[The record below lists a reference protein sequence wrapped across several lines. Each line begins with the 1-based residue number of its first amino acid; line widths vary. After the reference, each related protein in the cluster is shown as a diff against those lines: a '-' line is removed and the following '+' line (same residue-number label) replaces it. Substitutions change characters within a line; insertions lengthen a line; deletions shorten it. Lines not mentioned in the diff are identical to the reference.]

1 MGLSSNG
8 LSLEIAGRTVSGRPV
23 PGKPQRP
30 AGPYLLGIPAVLLS
44 SLLLIPVAIT
54 VVAAFRLPDGSFGLE
69 NFAVMGDPAA
79 LHAVRNS
86 VAWVAVALALVVVG
100 FLLAV
105 VSYRLPGLSSFLQ
118 PALVIPF
125 AVSVLVSG
133 ATFRLMFDSSPERG
147 TVTAVWTSLFG
158 SSPVWLG
165 PGLFWL
171 VLVSAFGWTW
181 LGYVVSLFRAGL
193 DAIPD
198 DVSRTIAA
206 EGLTG
211 LRRWRALELPLLRP
225 ITGVVTLTLVVA
237 AVRVF
242 DLVLIVVPGPMQHDA
257 DVLGLNWWRATS
269 SGDNS
274 GRTAA
279 LGVVLFAIVAA
290 VAVIGVRGLRRR
302 RWAMPVSVV
311 PADSSLR
318 RPKPS
323 KRVRRIGWTAGF
335 VVSLFWFLPAVVL
348 VATALHSPR
357 EAGLR
362 GWWSLHGLG
371 LSSFDAAASIGL
383 LRALLS
389 TVLISS
395 IATVVLLVVAVPT
408 AYLVAWGGLPTWL
421 GRVVTSVFVVLAV
434 TPVQMY
440 AAPLRD
446 AIDAA
451 GLSGSR
457 IALGLVHA
465 SAGLPF
471 AVLLLRSAF
480 ASAPP
485 MLVAEALQGPAR
497 QSAVLATV
505 QRTYRPAVLAVAVLE
520 FVLVWNDFIVGFLI
534 SGAGTT
540 PLSLVLWGEARQ
552 FSTSAGTVAAAAVVA
567 SVVPAVLMLTF
578 WRTVVRGL
586 TIGSRP

>member
-1 MGLSSNG
+1 MGLQSNG
-8 LSLEIAGRTVSGRPV
+8 LSLEVVGREVSGRPV
-23 PGKPQRP
+23 PGKPRRP
-30 AGPYLLGIPAVLLS
+30 SGPYLLGLPALLLS
-44 SLLLIPVAIT
+44 CLLLIPIGVT
-54 VVAAFRLPDGSFGLE
+54 VVAAFRTPSGFGFG
-69 NFAVMGDPAA
+69 NFAVMGDPGA
-79 LHAVRNS
+79 LRAVGNS
-86 VAWVAVALALVVVG
+86 LIWVAVAFGLVVVG
-100 FLLAV
+100 FFLALL
-105 VSYRLPGLSSFLQ
+105 SYQLPGLTSFLQ
-118 PALVIPF
+118 PALVMPF

-133 ATFRLMFDSSPERG
+133 ATFRLIFDPAPERG
-147 TVTAVWTSLFG
+147 TLTAVWTSLFG
-158 SSPVWLG
+158 PSPVWLG

-198 DVSRTIAA
+198 DVSRTLAA
-206 EGLTG
+206 EGVTG
-211 LRRWRALELPLLRP
+211 WRRLLALEIPLLRP
-225 ITGVVTLTLVVA
+225 ITGVVTLTLVIA

-242 DLVLIVVPGPMQHDA
+242 DLVLIVVPGPMQRSA
-257 DVLGLNWWRATS
+257 DVLGLNWWRATTT
-269 SGDNS
+269 GDDP

-290 VAVIGVRGLRRR
+290 VGVVGVRGLRRR

-311 PADSSLR
+311 PADPSLGR
-318 RPKPS
+318 SKPS
-323 KRVRRIGWTAGF
+323 KRVRRIGWTVGF
-335 VVSLFWFLPAVVL
+335 AVSLVWILPAVVL

-362 GWWSLHGLG
+362 GWWSLSGLG
-371 LSSFDAAASIGL
+371 FSSFAAAANIGL
-383 LRALLS
+383 FRALLS
-389 TVLISS
+389 TVLIAGA
-395 IATVVLLVVAVPT
+395 ATAVLLVIAVPT
-408 AYLVAWGGLPTWL
+408 AYLVAWGGLPQWL

-446 AIDAA
+446 AIGTA
-451 GLSGSR
+451 GLAGSR
-457 IALGLVHA
+457 IALALVHA
-465 SAGLPF
+465 AAGLPF

-485 MLVAEALQGPAR
+485 ALVSEALQGPAR

-505 QRTYRPAVLAVAVLE
+505 QRTYRPALVAVAVLE
-520 FVLVWNDFIVGFLI
+520 FALVWNDFIVGFLI
-534 SGAGTT
+534 SGPGTT

-552 FSTSAGTVAAAAVVA
+552 FSASAGTVAAAGVVA
-567 SVVPAVLMLTF
+567 SVVPVVLLLSF

-586 TIGSRP
+586 TLGGRP

>member
-1 MGLSSNG
+1 MGLQSNG
-8 LSLEIAGRTVSGRPV
+8 LSLEIVGREISGRPV
-23 PGKPQRP
+23 PGKPRRP
-30 AGPYLLGIPAVLLS
+30 AGPYLLGLPALLLS
-44 SLLLIPVAIT
+44 CLLLIPIGVT
-54 VVAAFRLPDGSFGLE
+54 VVAAFTRPDGSFGLG

-79 LHAVRNS
+79 LRAVGNS
-86 VAWVAVALALVVVG
+86 LAWIAVALGLVVLG
-100 FLLAV
+100 FLLAL
-105 VSYRLPGLSSFLQ
+105 VSYRLPGLSTFLQ

-133 ATFRLMFDSSPERG
+133 VTFRLIFDATPERG
-147 TVTAVWTSLFG
+147 TVTAVWSNLFG

-198 DVSRTIAA
+198 DVSRTVAA
-206 EGLTG
+206 EGVTG
-211 LRRWRALELPLLRP
+211 WRRLLALELPMLRP
-225 ITGVVTLTLVVA
+225 ITGVVTLTLVIA

-242 DLVLIVVPGPMQHDA
+242 DLVLIVVPGPMQRDA
-257 DVLGLNWWRATS
+257 DVLGLNWWRAAGT
-269 SGDNS
+269 GEPA

-302 RWAMPVSVV
+302 RWAMPISVV
-311 PADSSLR
+311 RTDPALTRSRPSR
-318 RPKPS
+318 RA
-323 KRVRRIGWTAGF
+323 RRIGWTIGF
-335 VVSLFWFLPAVVL
+335 AVSLFWILPAVVL

-362 GWWSLHGLG
+362 GWWSLQGLG
-371 LSSFDAAASIGL
+371 FESFAAAANAGL

-389 TVLISS
+389 TVLISTV
-395 IATVVLLVVAVPT
+395 ATLVLLVIAVPT
-408 AYLVAWGGLPTWL
+408 AYLVAWGGLPHWL
-421 GRVVTSVFVVLAV
+421 GRVVTSSFVVLAV

-446 AIDAA
+446 AIGSA
-451 GLSGSR
+451 GLAGSR
-457 IALGLVHA
+457 VALALVHA
-465 SAGLPF
+465 AAGLPF

-485 MLVAEALQGPAR
+485 VLVAEALQGPAR

-505 QRTYRPAVLAVAVLE
+505 QRTYRPALVAVAVLE
-520 FVLVWNDFIVGFLI
+520 FALVWNDFIVGFLI
-534 SGAGTT
+534 SGPGTT

-552 FSTSAGTVAAAAVVA
+552 FSSSSGTVAAAAVVA
-567 SVVPAVLMLTF
+567 SVVPAVLLLSF
-578 WRTVVRGL
+578 WPTVVRGL
-586 TIGSRP
+586 TVGSKP

>member
-1 MGLSSNG
+1 MGLQSNG
-8 LSLEIAGRTVSGRPV
+8 LSLEIVGREISGRPV
-23 PGKPQRP
+23 PGKPRRP
-30 AGPYLLGIPAVLLS
+30 LGPYLLGLPALLLS
-44 SLLLIPVAIT
+44 CLLLVPIGVT
-54 VVAAFRLPDGSFGLE
+54 VVAAFRRPDGSFGLA

-79 LHAVRNS
+79 LHAVGNS
-86 VAWVAVALALVVVG
+86 LAWIAVALALVVVG
-100 FLLAV
+100 FLLAL
-105 VSYRLPGLSSFLQ
+105 VSYRLPGLSTFLQ

-133 ATFRLMFDSSPERG
+133 VTFRLIFDATPERG
-147 TVTAVWTSLFG
+147 TVTAVWTKLFG

-193 DAIPD
+193 EAIPD
-198 DVSRTIAA
+198 DVSRTLTA
-206 EGLTG
+206 EGVTG
-211 LRRWRALELPLLRP
+211 WRRLLALELPLLRP
-225 ITGVVTLTLVVA
+225 ITGVVTLTLVIA

-242 DLVLIVVPGPMQHDA
+242 DLVLIVVPGPMQGDA
-257 DVLGLNWWRATS
+257 DVLGLNWWRAAGT
-269 SGDNS
+269 GEPA

-302 RWAMPVSVV
+302 RWAMPVRVV
-311 PADSSLR
+311 RADPAVGRSR
-318 RPKPS
+318 PS
-323 KRVRRIGWTAGF
+323 KRVRRIGWTVGF
-335 VVSLFWFLPAVVL
+335 AVGLFWILPAVVL

-362 GWWSLHGLG
+362 GWWSLDGIGLE
-371 LSSFDAAASIGL
+371 SFAAAANAGL

-389 TVLISS
+389 TVLIST
-395 IATVVLLVVAVPT
+395 IATAVLLVIAVPT
-408 AYLVAWGGLPTWL
+408 AYLVAWGGLPHWL
-421 GRVVTSVFVVLAV
+421 GRLVTSSFVVLAV

-446 AIDAA
+446 AIGSA
-451 GLSGSR
+451 GLAGSR
-457 IALGLVHA
+457 VALALVHA
-465 SAGLPF
+465 AAGLPF

-485 MLVAEALQGPAR
+485 VLVAEALQGPAR

-505 QRTYRPAVLAVAVLE
+505 QRTYRPALVAVAVLE
-520 FVLVWNDFIVGFLI
+520 FALVWNDFIVGFLI
-534 SGAGTT
+534 SGPGTT

-552 FSTSAGTVAAAAVVA
+552 FSAASGTVAAAAVVA
-567 SVVPAVLMLTF
+567 SVVPVVLLLSF
-578 WRTVVRGL
+578 WPTVVRGL
-586 TIGSRP
+586 TVGSKP

>member
-1 MGLSSNG
+1 MGLQSNG
-8 LSLEIAGRTVSGRPV
+8 LTLEIVGREISGRPV
-23 PGKPQRP
+23 PGKPRRP
-30 AGPYLLGIPAVLLS
+30 LGPYLLGLPALLLS
-44 SLLLIPVAIT
+44 SLLLIPIAVT
-54 VVAAFRLPDGSFGLE
+54 VVAAFRRPDGTFGLG

-79 LHAVRNS
+79 LHAVGNS
-86 VAWVAVALALVVVG
+86 LAWIAVALGLVVVG
-100 FLLAV
+100 FLLAL
-105 VSYRLPGLSSFLQ
+105 VSYRLPGLSTFLQ

-133 ATFRLMFDSSPERG
+133 VTFRLIYDPTPERG
-147 TVTAVWTSLFG
+147 TVTAVWTKLFG

-198 DVSRTIAA
+198 DVSRTLAA
-206 EGLTG
+206 EGVTG
-211 LRRWRALELPLLRP
+211 WRRLLALELPLLRP
-225 ITGVVTLTLVVA
+225 ITGVVTLTLVIA

-242 DLVLIVVPGPMQHDA
+242 DLVLIVVPGPMQRDA

-269 SGDNS
+269 TGEPA

-311 PADSSLR
+311 
-318 RPKPS
+318 RPVLARSRPS
-323 KRVRRIGWTAGF
+323 RRVRRIGWTVGF
-335 VVSLFWFLPAVVL
+335 AVSLIWILPAVVL

-362 GWWSLHGLG
+362 GWWSLDGVG
-371 LSSFDAAASIGL
+371 VDSFTAAVNAGL

-389 TVLISS
+389 TLLISS
-395 IATVVLLVVAVPT
+395 VATLVLLVIAVPT
-408 AYLVAWGGLPTWL
+408 AYLVAWGGLPHWL
-421 GRVVTSVFVVLAV
+421 GRLVSSSFVVLAV

-446 AIDAA
+446 AIGTA
-451 GLSGSR
+451 GLAGSR
-457 IALGLVHA
+457 VALALVHA
-465 SAGLPF
+465 AAGLPF

-485 MLVAEALQGPAR
+485 VLVAEALRGPAR

-505 QRTYRPAVLAVAVLE
+505 QRTYRPALVAVAVLE
-520 FVLVWNDFIVGFLI
+520 FALVWNDFIVGFLI
-534 SGAGTT
+534 SGPGTT

-552 FSTSAGTVAAAAVVA
+552 FSASSGTVAAAAVVA
-567 SVVPAVLMLTF
+567 SVVPVALLLTF

-586 TIGSRP
+586 TVGSKP

>member
-1 MGLSSNG
+1 MGLQSNG
-8 LSLEIAGRTVSGRPV
+8 LSLEVVGREVTGRPV
-23 PGKPQRP
+23 PGRPRRP
-30 AGPYLLGIPAVLLS
+30 AGPYLLGLPALLLS
-44 SLLLIPVAIT
+44 CLLLVPIGVT
-54 VVAAFRLPDGSFGLE
+54 VVAAFRTPSGFGFG

-79 LHAVRNS
+79 LLAVGNS
-86 VAWVAVALALVVVG
+86 LAWVAVAVGLVVVG
-100 FLLAV
+100 FFLALL
-105 VSYRLPGLSSFLQ
+105 SYRLPGLTSFLQ

-133 ATFRLMFDSSPERG
+133 ATFRLIYDPAPERG
-147 TVTAVWTSLFG
+147 TVTAVWTRLFG

-206 EGLTG
+206 EGVTG
-211 LRRWRALELPLLRP
+211 WRRLSALEIPLLRP
-225 ITGVVTLTLVVA
+225 ITGVVMLTLVIA

-242 DLVLIVVPGPMQHDA
+242 DLILIVVPGPMQRSA
-257 DVLGLNWWRATS
+257 DVLGLNWWRATTD
-269 SGDNS
+269 GAS

-290 VAVIGVRGLRRR
+290 VGVIGVRGLRRR
-302 RWAMPVSVV
+302 RWALPVAVV
-311 PADSSLR
+311 PHDPSLG

-323 KRVRRIGWTAGF
+323 KRVRRIGWTVGF
-335 VVSLFWFLPAVVL
+335 AVSLVWILPAVVL

-362 GWWSLHGLG
+362 GWWSLSGIG
-371 LSSFDAAASIGL
+371 FSSFAAAANIGVF
-383 LRALLS
+383 RALLS
-389 TVLISS
+389 TVLIAGA
-395 IATVVLLVVAVPT
+395 ATAVLLVIAVPT
-408 AYLVAWGGLPTWL
+408 AYLVAWGGLPQWL
-421 GRVVTSVFVVLAV
+421 GRVVTSAFVVLAV

-446 AIDAA
+446 AIGAA
-451 GLSGSR
+451 GLAGSR
-457 IALGLVHA
+457 IALALVHA
-465 SAGLPF
+465 AAGLPF

-485 MLVAEALQGPAR
+485 VLVSEALQGPAR
-497 QSAVLATV
+497 QSAVVATV
-505 QRTYRPAVLAVAVLE
+505 QRTYRPAVVAVAVLE

-534 SGAGTT
+534 SGPGTT

-552 FSTSAGTVAAAAVVA
+552 FSASSGTVAAAAVVA
-567 SVVPAVLMLTF
+567 SVVPVVLMLSF
-578 WRTVVRGL
+578 WQTVVRGL
-586 TIGSRP
+586 TVGSRP

>member
-1 MGLSSNG
+1 MGLQSNG
-8 LSLEIAGRTVSGRPV
+8 LSLEVVGREVTGRPV
-23 PGKPQRP
+23 PGRPRRP
-30 AGPYLLGIPAVLLS
+30 AGPYLLGLPALLLS
-44 SLLLIPVAIT
+44 CLLLVPIGVT
-54 VVAAFRLPDGSFGLE
+54 VVAAFRTPSGFGFG

-79 LHAVRNS
+79 LLAVGNS
-86 VAWVAVALALVVVG
+86 LAWVAVAVGLVVVG
-100 FLLAV
+100 FFLALL
-105 VSYRLPGLSSFLQ
+105 SYRLPGLTSFLQ

-133 ATFRLMFDSSPERG
+133 ATFRLIYDPAPERG
-147 TVTAVWTSLFG
+147 TVTAVWTRLFG

-206 EGLTG
+206 EGVTG
-211 LRRWRALELPLLRP
+211 WRRLSALEIPLLRP
-225 ITGVVTLTLVVA
+225 ITGVVMLTLVIA

-242 DLVLIVVPGPMQHDA
+242 DLVLIVVPGPMQRSA
-257 DVLGLNWWRATS
+257 DVLGLNWWRATTD
-269 SGDNS
+269 GAS

-290 VAVIGVRGLRRR
+290 VGVIGVRGLRRR
-302 RWAMPVSVV
+302 RWALPVAVV
-311 PADSSLR
+311 PHDPSLG

-323 KRVRRIGWTAGF
+323 KRVRRIGWTVGF
-335 VVSLFWFLPAVVL
+335 AVSLVWILPAVVL

-362 GWWSLHGLG
+362 GWWSLSGIG
-371 LSSFDAAASIGL
+371 FSSFAAAANIGL
-383 LRALLS
+383 FRALLS
-389 TVLISS
+389 TVLIAGA
-395 IATVVLLVVAVPT
+395 ATAVLLMIAVPT
-408 AYLVAWGGLPTWL
+408 AYLVAWGGLPQWL
-421 GRVVTSVFVVLAV
+421 GRVVTSAFVVLAV

-446 AIDAA
+446 AIGAA
-451 GLSGSR
+451 GLAGSR
-457 IALGLVHA
+457 IALALVHA
-465 SAGLPF
+465 AAGLPF

-485 MLVAEALQGPAR
+485 VLVSEALQGPAR
-497 QSAVLATV
+497 QSAVVATV
-505 QRTYRPAVLAVAVLE
+505 QRTYRPAVVAVAVLE

-534 SGAGTT
+534 SGPGTT

-552 FSTSAGTVAAAAVVA
+552 FSASSGTVAAAAVVA
-567 SVVPAVLMLTF
+567 SVVPVVLMLSF
-578 WRTVVRGL
+578 WQTVVRGL
-586 TIGSRP
+586 TVGSRP

>member
-1 MGLSSNG
+1 MGLQSNG
-8 LSLEIAGRTVSGRPV
+8 LSLEIVGREISGRPV
-23 PGKPQRP
+23 PGKPRRP
-30 AGPYLLGIPAVLLS
+30 AGPYLLGLPALLLS
-44 SLLLIPVAIT
+44 SLLLIPIAVT
-54 VVAAFRLPDGSFGLE
+54 VVAAFRRPDGSFGFG

-79 LHAVRNS
+79 LHAVGNS
-86 VAWVAVALALVVVG
+86 LAWIAVALGLVLVG
-100 FLLAV
+100 FLLAL
-105 VSYRLPGLSSFLQ
+105 VSYRLPGLSTFLQ

-133 ATFRLMFDSSPERG
+133 VTFRLIFDATPERG
-147 TVTAVWTSLFG
+147 TLTAVWTKLFG

-198 DVSRTIAA
+198 DVSRTVAA
-206 EGLTG
+206 EGVTG
-211 LRRWRALELPLLRP
+211 WRRLLALELPLLRP
-225 ITGVVTLTLVVA
+225 ITGVVTLTLVIA

-242 DLVLIVVPGPMQHDA
+242 DLVLIVVPGPMQRDA
-257 DVLGLNWWRATS
+257 DVLGLNWWRAAGT
-269 SGDNS
+269 GEPA

-290 VAVIGVRGLRRR
+290 VAIIGVRGLRRR
-302 RWAMPVSVV
+302 RWALPVSVV
-311 PADSSLR
+311 RTAPALGRSRPSR
-318 RPKPS
+318 RS
-323 KRVRRIGWTAGF
+323 RRIGWTVGF
-335 VVSLFWFLPAVVL
+335 AVSLFWILPAVVL
-348 VATALHSPR
+348 LATALHSPR

-362 GWWSLHGLG
+362 GWWSLEGLG
-371 LSSFDAAASIGL
+371 FESFAAAANAGL

-389 TVLISS
+389 TMLIST
-395 IATVVLLVVAVPT
+395 IATAVLLVIAVPT
-408 AYLVAWGGLPTWL
+408 AYLVAWGGLPQWL
-421 GRVVTSVFVVLAV
+421 GRVVTSSFVVLAV

-451 GLSGSR
+451 GLTGSR
-457 IALGLVHA
+457 VALALVHA
-465 SAGLPF
+465 AAGLPF

-485 MLVAEALQGPAR
+485 VLVAEALQGPAR

-505 QRTYRPAVLAVAVLE
+505 QRTYRPALVAVAVLE
-520 FVLVWNDFIVGFLI
+520 FALVWNDFIVGFLI
-534 SGAGTT
+534 SGPGTT

-552 FSTSAGTVAAAAVVA
+552 FSSSSGTVAAAAVVA
-567 SVVPAVLMLTF
+567 SVVPAVLLLSF
-578 WRTVVRGL
+578 WPTVVRGL
-586 TIGSRP
+586 TVGSKP

>member
-1 MGLSSNG
+1 MGLQSNG
-8 LSLEIAGRTVSGRPV
+8 LSLEVVGREVSGRPV
-23 PGKPQRP
+23 PGKPRRP
-30 AGPYLLGIPAVLLS
+30 SGPYLLGLPALLLS
-44 SLLLIPVAIT
+44 CLLLIPIGVT
-54 VVAAFRLPDGSFGLE
+54 VVAAFRTPSGFGFG
-69 NFAVMGDPAA
+69 NFAVMGDPGA
-79 LHAVRNS
+79 LRAVGNS
-86 VAWVAVALALVVVG
+86 LIWVAVAFGLVVVG
-100 FLLAV
+100 FFLALL
-105 VSYRLPGLSSFLQ
+105 SYRLPGLTSFLQ
-118 PALVIPF
+118 PALVMPF

-133 ATFRLMFDSSPERG
+133 ATFRLIFDPAPERG
-147 TVTAVWTSLFG
+147 TLTAVWTSLFG

-206 EGLTG
+206 EGVTG
-211 LRRWRALELPLLRP
+211 WRRLFALEIPLLRP
-225 ITGVVTLTLVVA
+225 ITGVVTLTLVIA

-242 DLVLIVVPGPMQHDA
+242 DLVLIVVPGPMQRSA
-257 DVLGLNWWRATS
+257 DVLGLNWWRATTA
-269 SGDNS
+269 GEDP

-290 VAVIGVRGLRRR
+290 VGVVGVRGLRRR
-302 RWAMPVSVV
+302 RWAMPVAVV
-311 PADSSLR
+311 PPDPSLGR
-318 RPKPS
+318 SKPS
-323 KRVRRIGWTAGF
+323 KRVRRIGWTVGF
-335 VVSLFWFLPAVVL
+335 AVSLVWVLPAVVL

-362 GWWSLHGLG
+362 GWWSLSGPG
-371 LSSFDAAASIGL
+371 FSSFAAAANVGL
-383 LRALLS
+383 FRALLS
-389 TVLISS
+389 TVLIAGA
-395 IATVVLLVVAVPT
+395 ATAVLLVIAVPT
-408 AYLVAWGGLPTWL
+408 AYLVAWGGLPQWL

-446 AIDAA
+446 AIGSA
-451 GLSGSR
+451 GLAGSR
-457 IALGLVHA
+457 IALALVHA
-465 SAGLPF
+465 AAGLPF

-485 MLVAEALQGPAR
+485 ALVSEALQGPAR

-505 QRTYRPAVLAVAVLE
+505 QRTYRPALVAVAVLE
-520 FVLVWNDFIVGFLI
+520 FALVWNDFIVGFLI
-534 SGAGTT
+534 SGPGTT

-552 FSTSAGTVAAAAVVA
+552 FSASAGTVAAAGVVA
-567 SVVPAVLMLTF
+567 SVVPVVLMLSF

-586 TIGSRP
+586 TLGGRP

>member
-1 MGLSSNG
+1 
-8 LSLEIAGRTVSGRPV
+8 
-23 PGKPQRP
+23 
-30 AGPYLLGIPAVLLS
+30 
-44 SLLLIPVAIT
+44 
-54 VVAAFRLPDGSFGLE
+54 
-69 NFAVMGDPAA
+69 
-79 LHAVRNS
+79 
-86 VAWVAVALALVVVG
+86 
-100 FLLAV
+100 
-105 VSYRLPGLSSFLQ
+105 
-118 PALVIPF
+118 
-125 AVSVLVSG
+125 
-133 ATFRLMFDSSPERG
+133 
-147 TVTAVWTSLFG
+147 
-158 SSPVWLG
+158 
-165 PGLFWL
+165 
-171 VLVSAFGWTW
+171 
-181 LGYVVSLFRAGL
+181 
-193 DAIPD
+193 
-198 DVSRTIAA
+198 
-206 EGLTG
+206 
-211 LRRWRALELPLLRP
+211 
-225 ITGVVTLTLVVA
+225 
-237 AVRVF
+237 
-242 DLVLIVVPGPMQHDA
+242 MQQDA
-257 DVLGLNWWRATS
+257 DVLGLNWWRATTT
-269 SGDNS
+269 GDDS

-311 PADSSLR
+311 PADSTLR

-335 VVSLFWFLPAVVL
+335 AVSLFWILPAVVL

-383 LRALLS
+383 LRSLLS

-395 IATVVLLVVAVPT
+395 VATVVLLVVAVPT

-451 GLSGSR
+451 GLTGSR

-465 SAGLPF
+465 AAGLPF

-505 QRTYRPAVLAVAVLE
+505 QRTYRPAVIAVAVLE

-552 FSTSAGTVAAAAVVA
+552 FSSSSGTVAAAAVVA

>member
-1 MGLSSNG
+1 MGLQSNG
-8 LSLEIAGRTVSGRPV
+8 LSLEVVGREVSGRPV
-23 PGKPQRP
+23 PGKPRRP
-30 AGPYLLGIPAVLLS
+30 AGPYLLGLPALLLS
-44 SLLLIPVAIT
+44 CLLLIPIGVT
-54 VVAAFRLPDGSFGLE
+54 VVAAFRTPSGFGLG
-69 NFAVMGDPAA
+69 NFAVMGDPGA
-79 LHAVRNS
+79 LRAVGNS
-86 VAWVAVALALVVVG
+86 LVWVAVAFGLVVVG
-100 FLLAV
+100 FFLALL
-105 VSYRLPGLSSFLQ
+105 SYRLPGLTSFLQ
-118 PALVIPF
+118 PALVMPF

-133 ATFRLMFDSSPERG
+133 ATFRMIFDPAPERG

-165 PGLFWL
+165 PGLVWL

-206 EGLTG
+206 EGVTG
-211 LRRWRALELPLLRP
+211 WRRLFAVEIPLLRP
-225 ITGVVTLTLVVA
+225 ITGVVTLTLVIA

-242 DLVLIVVPGPMQHDA
+242 DLVLIVVPGPMQRSA
-257 DVLGLNWWRATS
+257 DVLGLNWWRATTT
-269 SGDNS
+269 GDDP

-290 VAVIGVRGLRRR
+290 VGVVGVRGLRRR
-302 RWAMPVSVV
+302 RWAMPVAVV
-311 PADSSLR
+311 TPDPSLG

-323 KRVRRIGWTAGF
+323 KRVRRIGWTVGF
-335 VVSLFWFLPAVVL
+335 AVSLVWILPAVVL

-362 GWWSLHGLG
+362 GWWSLSGLG
-371 LSSFDAAASIGL
+371 FSSFAAAANVGL
-383 LRALLS
+383 FRALLS
-389 TVLISS
+389 TVLIAGA
-395 IATVVLLVVAVPT
+395 ATAVLLVIAVPT
-408 AYLVAWGGLPTWL
+408 AYLVAWGGLPQWL
-421 GRVVTSVFVVLAV
+421 GRVMTSVFVVLAV

-446 AIDAA
+446 AIGAA
-451 GLSGSR
+451 GLAGSR
-457 IALGLVHA
+457 IALALVHA
-465 SAGLPF
+465 AAGLPF

-485 MLVAEALQGPAR
+485 ALVSEALQGPAR

-505 QRTYRPAVLAVAVLE
+505 QRTYRPALVAVAVLE
-520 FVLVWNDFIVGFLI
+520 FALVWNDFIVGFLI
-534 SGAGTT
+534 SGPGTT

-552 FSTSAGTVAAAAVVA
+552 FSASAGSVAAAGVVA
-567 SVVPAVLMLTF
+567 SVVPVVLLLTF

-586 TIGSRP
+586 TAGSRP

>member
-1 MGLSSNG
+1 MGLQSNG
-8 LSLEIAGRTVSGRPV
+8 LTLEIVGREISGRPV
-23 PGKPQRP
+23 PGKPRRP
-30 AGPYLLGIPAVLLS
+30 LGPYLLGLPALLLS
-44 SLLLIPVAIT
+44 SLLFIPIAVT
-54 VVAAFRLPDGSFGLE
+54 VVAAFRRPDGTFGLG
-69 NFAVMGDPAA
+69 NFTVMGDPAA
-79 LHAVRNS
+79 LHAVGNS
-86 VAWVAVALALVVVG
+86 LAWIAVALGLVVVG
-100 FLLAV
+100 FLLAL
-105 VSYRLPGLSSFLQ
+105 VSYRLPGLSTFLQ

-133 ATFRLMFDSSPERG
+133 VTFRLIYDPTPERG
-147 TVTAVWTSLFG
+147 TVTAVWTKLFG

-198 DVSRTIAA
+198 DVSRTLAA
-206 EGLTG
+206 EGVTG
-211 LRRWRALELPLLRP
+211 WRRLLALELPLLRP
-225 ITGVVTLTLVVA
+225 ITGVVTLTLVIA

-242 DLVLIVVPGPMQHDA
+242 DLVLIVVPGPMQRDA

-269 SGDNS
+269 TGEPA

-311 PADSSLR
+311 
-318 RPKPS
+318 RPVLARSRPS
-323 KRVRRIGWTAGF
+323 RRVRRIGWTVGF
-335 VVSLFWFLPAVVL
+335 AVSLIWILPAVVL

-362 GWWSLHGLG
+362 GWWSLDGIG
-371 LSSFDAAASIGL
+371 VDSFTAAVNAGL

-389 TVLISS
+389 TLLISS
-395 IATVVLLVVAVPT
+395 VATLVLLVIAVPT
-408 AYLVAWGGLPTWL
+408 AYLVAWGGLPHWL
-421 GRVVTSVFVVLAV
+421 GRLVSSSFVVLAV

-446 AIDAA
+446 AIGTA
-451 GLSGSR
+451 GLAGSR
-457 IALGLVHA
+457 VALALVHA
-465 SAGLPF
+465 AAGLPF

-485 MLVAEALQGPAR
+485 VLVAEALRGPAR

-505 QRTYRPAVLAVAVLE
+505 QRTYRPALVAVAVLE
-520 FVLVWNDFIVGFLI
+520 FALVWNDFIVGFLI
-534 SGAGTT
+534 SGPGTT

-552 FSTSAGTVAAAAVVA
+552 FSASSGTVAAAAVVA
-567 SVVPAVLMLTF
+567 SVVPVALLLTF

-586 TIGSRP
+586 TVGSKP

>member
-1 MGLSSNG
+1 MGLQSNG
-8 LSLEIAGRTVSGRPV
+8 LTLEIVGREISGRPV
-23 PGKPQRP
+23 PGKPRRP
-30 AGPYLLGIPAVLLS
+30 LGPYLLGLPALLLS
-44 SLLLIPVAIT
+44 SLLLIPIAVT
-54 VVAAFRLPDGSFGLE
+54 VAAAFKRPDGSFGLG

-79 LHAVRNS
+79 LHAVGNS
-86 VAWVAVALALVVVG
+86 LAWIAVALGLLVVG
-100 FLLAV
+100 FLLAL
-105 VSYRLPGLSSFLQ
+105 VSYRLPGLTTFLQ

-133 ATFRLMFDSSPERG
+133 VTFRLIYDATPERG
-147 TVTAVWTSLFG
+147 TVTAVWTKLFG

-193 DAIPD
+193 EAIPD
-198 DVSRTIAA
+198 DVSRTLAA
-206 EGLTG
+206 EGVTG
-211 LRRWRALELPLLRP
+211 WRRLLALELPLLRP
-225 ITGVVTLTLVVA
+225 ITGVVTLTLVIA

-242 DLVLIVVPGPMQHDA
+242 DLVLIVVPGPMQRDA

-269 SGDNS
+269 TGEPA

-311 PADSSLR
+311 RPDASLAR
-318 RPKPS
+318 SRPS
-323 KRVRRIGWTAGF
+323 RRVRRIGWTVGF
-335 VVSLFWFLPAVVL
+335 AVGLIWILPAVVL

-362 GWWSLHGLG
+362 GWWSLDGLG
-371 LSSFDAAASIGL
+371 LESFAAAVNAGL

-389 TVLISS
+389 TVLISAV
-395 IATVVLLVVAVPT
+395 ATLVLLVIAVPT
-408 AYLVAWGGLPTWL
+408 AYLVAWGGLPHWL
-421 GRVVTSVFVVLAV
+421 GRVVTSSFVVLAV

-446 AIDAA
+446 AIGTA
-451 GLSGSR
+451 GLAGSR
-457 IALGLVHA
+457 VALALVHA
-465 SAGLPF
+465 AAGLPF

-485 MLVAEALQGPAR
+485 VLVAEALQGPAR

-505 QRTYRPAVLAVAVLE
+505 QRTYRPALVAVAVLE
-520 FVLVWNDFIVGFLI
+520 FALVWNDFIVGFLI
-534 SGAGTT
+534 SGPGTT

-552 FSTSAGTVAAAAVVA
+552 FSASGGTVAAAAVVA
-567 SVVPAVLMLTF
+567 SIVPVVLLLTF
-578 WRTVVRGL
+578 WQTVVRGL
-586 TIGSRP
+586 TVGSKP